1 MVWNIWTIFPYT
13 GNVII
18 PTDFHIFQRGRSQ
31 PPTSNF
37 RWHRITWWSLD
48 GSALFPVDFQYL
60 TPQKIA
66 FQTLMTW
73 QDCRW
78 QKFPRSCWQKH
89 DKEIEQAVATLG
101 WCVMV
106 QGKRSRSSRR
116 LASLTIKERL
126 ENDRFFMSPCCD
138 FLPRLGTCLSP
149 DTGRSFEA
157 REKGKGT
164 EIRTRLVFMP
174 IPDRDTST
182 PLDVSTEAM
191 VCHSGRFY
199 TLAQLAV
206 FTSKLALVGPVWAF
220 AQSMCAKSTRICAIV
235 KGSEGC
241 RVWIKRKSFD
251 RPFKNMG
258 LWVVITNLIDLIGQL
273 SLCHI
278 FNRTRNL
285 YMYYSG

>member
-1 MVWNIWTIFPYT
+1 
-13 GNVII
+13 
-18 PTDFHIFQRGRSQ
+18 
-31 PPTSNF
+31 
-37 RWHRITWWSLD
+37 
-48 GSALFPVDFQYL
+48 
-60 TPQKIA
+60 
-66 FQTLMTW
+66 MTW

-89 DKEIEQAVATLG
+89 DREIEQAVATLG

-116 LASLTIKERL
+116 LASPPSKSGSKTTHFSCIYNCSVAQLTP
-126 ENDRFFMSPCCD
+126 PCCD

-174 IPDRDTST
+174 TPDRDTST

-241 RVWIKRKSFD
+241 RIWIKRKPFD
-251 RPFKNMG
+251 RPFKNMC
-258 LWVVITNLIDLIGQL
+258 LWLVITNLIDLIGQL

-278 FNRTRNL
+278 FSRTRNL
-285 YMYYSG
+285 YILFRLTYHIKNSD